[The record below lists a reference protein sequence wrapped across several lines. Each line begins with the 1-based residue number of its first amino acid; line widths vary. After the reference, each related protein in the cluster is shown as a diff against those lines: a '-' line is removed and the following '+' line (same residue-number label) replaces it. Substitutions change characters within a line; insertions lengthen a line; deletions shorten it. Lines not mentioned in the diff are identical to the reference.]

1 MQILFF
7 YKLNHLTTLDN
18 NQLEDFYELIKP
30 IYEILNISLQA
41 DTLTIFIEYLD
52 LCSNRR
58 EPMNIIRYRRRALML
73 ALHCL
78 CLLLRCTKQQQLD
91 ANIRSKISIC
101 FRPILFDYI
110 LKVTQF
116 CNQLYDRQINPFYD
130 ILKINLTY
138 SDTERQLYLGTYES
152 NNVTKATIP
161 STVTPSS
168 PPVSYVRLN
177 STSNILIDDERLRDY
192 LHRLFDICYQ
202 INGMYFAHDTDLYYL
217 KLNDNNYLLT
227 TYLQKILFEN
237 FNTLPSFRLRIVLRH
252 FCRLFVENYSS
263 SINTDKEI
271 IDELFL
277 KFLNAF
283 LPYIQQRLT
292 TMWNN
297 LLTTTM
303 NYQQGQCSDEVI
315 EECVCVLITRDFID
329 IIRYFIFKTISGQTN
344 SSSINM
350 NKKKN
355 KINLARNNSESMCE
369 ETNGDL
375 DQIDEWDEQ
384 TTYNNISNKLLNNS
398 HEKLDYSDLFMYM
411 MKMARQNSSLAL
423 HLFSNII
430 RILFE
435 CLTFP
440 DAYCINRFLPIIL
453 PITKFYTDVIDK
465 QVNISSLIDIKFLF
479 QCLLKSL
486 DTHNENESVNTNLI
500 SLIARLLTNNDMNNN
515 NNNNNTKKSPQ
526 QPITERERRDT
537 FKNLLNPILLSPMSS
552 RTRALNSTNPF
563 NI

>member
-1 MQILFF
+1 
-7 YKLNHLTTLDN
+7 
-18 NQLEDFYELIKP
+18 
-30 IYEILNISLQA
+30 
-41 DTLTIFIEYLD
+41 
-52 LCSNRR
+52 
-58 EPMNIIRYRRRALML
+58 
-73 ALHCL
+73 
-78 CLLLRCTKQQQLD
+78 
-91 ANIRSKISIC
+91 
-101 FRPILFDYI
+101 
-110 LKVTQF
+110 
-116 CNQLYDRQINPFYD
+116 
-130 ILKINLTY
+130 
-138 SDTERQLYLGTYES
+138 
-152 NNVTKATIP
+152 
-161 STVTPSS
+161 VTPSS

-384 TTYNNISNKLLNNS
+384 TTNNNISNKLLNNS

-500 SLIARLLTNNDMNNN
+500 SLIGHIYELWHNQYGQQLDSVLHETIPQINVELLNTYKARLLTNNDMNNN

>member
-1 MQILFF
+1 
-7 YKLNHLTTLDN
+7 
-18 NQLEDFYELIKP
+18 
-30 IYEILNISLQA
+30 
-41 DTLTIFIEYLD
+41 
-52 LCSNRR
+52 
-58 EPMNIIRYRRRALML
+58 
-73 ALHCL
+73 
-78 CLLLRCTKQQQLD
+78 
-91 ANIRSKISIC
+91 
-101 FRPILFDYI
+101 
-110 LKVTQF
+110 
-116 CNQLYDRQINPFYD
+116 
-130 ILKINLTY
+130 
-138 SDTERQLYLGTYES
+138 
-152 NNVTKATIP
+152 
-161 STVTPSS
+161 
-168 PPVSYVRLN
+168 
-177 STSNILIDDERLRDY
+177 
-192 LHRLFDICYQ
+192 
-202 INGMYFAHDTDLYYL
+202 
-217 KLNDNNYLLT
+217 
-227 TYLQKILFEN
+227 
-237 FNTLPSFRLRIVLRH
+237 
-252 FCRLFVENYSS
+252 
-263 SINTDKEI
+263 
-271 IDELFL
+271 
-277 KFLNAF
+277 
-283 LPYIQQRLT
+283 
-292 TMWNN
+292 MWNN